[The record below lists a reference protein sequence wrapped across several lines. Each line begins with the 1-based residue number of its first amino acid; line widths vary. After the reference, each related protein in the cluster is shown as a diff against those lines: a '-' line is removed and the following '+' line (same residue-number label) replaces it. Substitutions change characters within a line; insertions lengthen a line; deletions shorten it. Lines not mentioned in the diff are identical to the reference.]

1 MRKIPN
7 RREIIDRKQVV
18 AEIAEMAQRY
28 APDSTDFRAALL
40 KTLKSA
46 LTSGQQVV
54 KDRFMKSNKGRP
66 SMYAYAFL
74 VDQVIRTIYDSAT
87 QYVYPLNN
95 PTSEEKLSL
104 VAVGGY
110 GRGELAPHSDVDL
123 LFLFPYKQTPWSE
136 QIIEYCLYL
145 LWDLGLK
152 VGHATRN
159 PDECIRLAKN
169 DITIQTALLEM
180 RYIWGDQ
187 DLANEVRSKFKKEII
202 PGNSR
207 AFIDAKLNERDERH
221 KKFGNSRYVVE
232 PNIKEGKGGL
242 RDLQTLFWLAKFVY
256 STNDVSELQA
266 NGVFTETERKKF
278 TKASNFLRTVRCHL
292 HYLTNRPEERLTFDV
307 QSELAKRLGYTDHA
321 GTLGVERFM
330 KHYFLVAKD
339 VGNLTRIF
347 CANLEA
353 EQQKKSRLPIPR
365 FGLLRRKLDGF
376 LVDGGRLNVQTDEDF
391 KEDPLKILGLFHL
404 AQQKDLDVHPNA
416 LRLIRQNLKLI
427 NKKLRSEP
435 EANKMFL
442 EMLTS
447 RKDPETTLRRLS
459 EAGVLG
465 RFIPDFGRVVA
476 QMQHDM
482 YHVYTVDEHTIRAI
496 GILAQIEDGL
506 LAEEHP
512 LSHKIMPKILSRP
525 VLYVAVL
532 LHDIAKGRGGDHSVL
547 GAEVADKLC
556 PRLGLSE
563 SETETVSWL
572 VRYHLLMSNTAFKR
586 DLADPKTI
594 EDFVQVVQSPEH
606 LKLLLILTVVD
617 IRAVGPNVWNGWKGQ
632 LLRELYYASETAL
645 TGGHTSEGRAERA
658 RHMQEILKE
667 TLNGW
672 NDDEISAHMERFY
685 ESYWLA
691 NSLETQQAHA
701 ELIRK
706 AIKQNTVL
714 TIDAKSDPFR
724 AVTEVTVYTPDHPG
738 LFARIAAAMSISAA
752 NIVDAKIHTTT
763 DGMALDTFFIQD
775 DEGNAFDRGD
785 RIAKLKKTIEDTLK
799 GEIHARKELSQR
811 TKNSLP
817 SRTRVFKATPSVLV
831 NNAASNIHT
840 VIEVRG
846 RDRNGLLADL
856 TRALFEL
863 SLSVSS
869 AHISTFGERVVDVFY
884 VKDMFGLKITNNVK
898 IASIEEKLMSALSG
912 SSDGAT
918 QNQNAKAAQR
928 AAS

>member
-1 MRKIPN
+1 MNKITN
-7 RREIIDRKQVV
+7 RREIIDRKKVV
-18 AEIAEMAQRY
+18 ADIAEIAAAY
-28 APDSTDFRAALL
+28 APESIEFRNALL
-40 KTLKSA
+40 KKTKA
-46 LTSGQQVV
+46 ILTDGQAVI
-54 KDRFMKSNKGRP
+54 KDRFMQSNKGRP
-66 SMYAYAFL
+66 LMYAYAFL
-74 VDQVIRTIYDSAT
+74 IDQVIRTIYDTAT
-87 QYVYPLNN
+87 GYVYPLNN
-95 PTSEEKLSL
+95 PTPEEKLSL

-110 GRGELAPHSDVDL
+110 GRGELAPQSDVDL

-136 QIIEYCLYL
+136 QIIEYCLYM

-159 PDECIRLAKN
+159 PDECIRLAKK
-169 DITIQTALLEM
+169 DITIQTALLEA

-187 DLANEVRSKFKKEII
+187 DLANQVRSKFLNEII
-202 PGNSR
+202 PGNNRS
-207 AFIDAKLNERDERH
+207 FIDAKLLERGERH

-232 PNIKEGKGGL
+232 PNIKEGKGGF

-256 STNDVSELQA
+256 STSDISELQTR
-266 NGVFTETERKKF
+266 GVFTEAERRRF

-307 QSELAKRLGYTDHA
+307 QTELANRLGYKDHA
-321 GTLGVERFM
+321 GTMGVERFM

-339 VGNLTRIF
+339 VGDLTRIF

-353 EQQKKSRLPIPR
+353 EQQKKSRLPIPN

-376 LVDGGRLNVQTDEDF
+376 LVEGGRLNVQSDDDF
-391 KEDPLKILGLFHL
+391 KDDPIKILGLFHL
-404 AQQKDLDVHPNA
+404 AQKKGLDVHPNA
-416 LRLIRQNLKLI
+416 LRLIRQNLRLL
-427 NKKLRSEP
+427 NKKLRSDP
-435 EANKMFL
+435 NANKLFL

-447 RKDPETTLRRLS
+447 RKDPETTLRRLN

-512 LSHKIMPKILSRP
+512 LSHRIMPKILSRA

-532 LHDIAKGRGGDHSVL
+532 LHDIAKGRGGDHSEL
-547 GAEVADKLC
+547 GAEVAEKLC
-556 PRLGLSE
+556 PKLGLSE
-563 SETETVSWL
+563 SETETVAWL
-572 VRYHLLMSNTAFKR
+572 VRYHLLLSNTSFKR
-586 DLADPKTI
+586 DLSDPKTI
-594 EDFVQVVQSPEH
+594 EDFVQVVQSPEQ

-645 TGGHTSEGRAERA
+645 TGGHISEGRAERA
-658 RHMQEILKE
+658 LHAQTILKE
-667 TLNGW
+667 TLTNW
-672 NDDEISAHMERFY
+672 SDTDIEDHFNRFY

-691 NSLETQQAHA
+691 NNLETQQAHA
-701 ELIRK
+701 ELIKK
-706 AIKQNTVL
+706 AVANETSL

-724 AVTEVTVYTPDHPG
+724 AVTEITVYTPDHPG
-738 LFARIAAAMSISAA
+738 LFARIAAAMSISTA

-775 DEGNAFDRGD
+775 DEGNAVDQGT
-785 RIAKLKKTIEDTLK
+785 RIAKLKKIIEDTLK
-799 GEIHARKELSQR
+799 GEIQARNEIIKR
-811 TKNSLP
+811 AKNTLP
-817 SRTRVFKATPSVLV
+817 SRTRVFKAAPSVLV
-831 NNAASNIHT
+831 NNVASNIHT

-869 AHISTFGERVVDVFY
+869 AHISTFGERVVD
-884 VKDMFGLKITNNVK
+884 
-898 IASIEEKLMSALSG
+898 
-912 SSDGAT
+912 
-918 QNQNAKAAQR
+918 
-928 AAS
+928 